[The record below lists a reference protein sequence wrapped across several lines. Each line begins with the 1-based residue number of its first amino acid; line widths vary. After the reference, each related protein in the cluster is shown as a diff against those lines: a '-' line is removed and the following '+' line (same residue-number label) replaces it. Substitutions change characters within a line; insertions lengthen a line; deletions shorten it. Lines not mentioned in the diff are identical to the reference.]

1 MGAEH
6 VHRSR
11 PRLALRATR
20 RGICHIAA
28 GGSNLGTRI
37 RSFQIALRCGKLLAA
52 DRYLDQS
59 HAEFTRSCR
68 TFGRGTMT
76 GPVIGFAGM
85 THLGLNS
92 AVASAERGFNVICF
106 DSDPGRIA
114 ALNEGRLPVV
124 EPELAGRVARLR
136 GQLTFTAVAGLVE
149 TC

>member
-52 DRYLDQS
+52 DRYVDQS
-59 HAEFTRSCR
+59 HAEFTRRSR

-106 DSDPGRIA
+106 DSDAGRIA
-114 ALNEGRLPVV
+114 ALNEGRQPVV
-124 EPELAGRVARLR
+124 VPQLPGMFARHLAP
-136 GQLTFTAVAGLVE
+136 LTVTADAGL
-149 TC
+149 

>member
-20 RGICHIAA
+20 RGICHFGA
-28 GGSNLGTRI
+28 GGSNLGARI

-59 HAEFTRSCR
+59 HAEFTRRCR

-76 GPVIGFAGM
+76 GPAIGFAGM
-85 THLGLNS
+85 THLPLNS
-92 AVASAERGFNVICF
+92 AVASPEPRFN
-106 DSDPGRIA
+106 
-114 ALNEGRLPVV
+114 
-124 EPELAGRVARLR
+124 
-136 GQLTFTAVAGLVE
+136 LVS
-149 TC
+149 